1 MKSKFSLIH
10 LESELSFANPEL
22 RLRTKQGWASIYNY
36 NLGSRVLKEFRKRRG
51 ASNPDFWLTDEWVS
65 LYITTKK

>member
-1 MKSKFSLIH
+1 MKSKFDLIH
-10 LESELSFANPEL
+10 VESMISFARPDL
-22 RLRTKQGWASIYNY
+22 KLRTRQGWARIRNCK
-36 NLGSRVLKEFRKRRG
+36 LGSKVIKEFRKRRG